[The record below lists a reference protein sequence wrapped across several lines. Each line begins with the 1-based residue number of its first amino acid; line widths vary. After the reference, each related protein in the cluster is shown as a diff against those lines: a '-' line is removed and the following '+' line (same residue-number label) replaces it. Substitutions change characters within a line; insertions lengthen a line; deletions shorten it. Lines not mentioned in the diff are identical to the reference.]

1 MATIFRFS
9 FFLPLLSYAT
19 IIGAGI
25 LSLSAGQAKG
35 TGWIPSIAI
44 SILLGSISGRTFVMV
59 GEACDMLGEG
69 DFKVRRGCVSWTNKM
84 QCMHSNFP
92 I

>member
-1 MATIFRFS
+1 MFVT
-9 FFLPLLSYAT
+9 
-19 IIGAGI
+19 GAGI

-44 SILLGSISGRTFVMV
+44 SATLGMISGRTFVMV

-69 DFKVRRGCVSWTNKM
+69 DFKVSCINKRPSGVSVLYM
-84 QCMHSNFP
+84 MISAYLVLV
-92 I
+92 